1 MSTER
6 LNFIGDYREILRG
19 DYGGTPGEF
28 NQVDKLEYSLE
39 FCALNQKKHM
49 KQNETMPTKI
59 QLKAYSLGEMAG
71 LYDVSERTFK
81 TWLNPFQKDI
91 GKKNGR
97 YFTPKQIK
105 LIFEKLGLPDTIFLN

>member
-1 MSTER
+1 
-6 LNFIGDYREILRG
+6 
-19 DYGGTPGEF
+19 
-28 NQVDKLEYSLE
+28 
-39 FCALNQKKHM
+39 M
-49 KQNETMPTKI
+49 KQNEIMPAKI
-59 QLKAYSLGEMAG
+59 QLKAYSLGEMAE